1 MLSIYDC
8 VCMLYVWAPVPEYAC
23 RNQLCEAHSLL
34 LPLHEFHALHTD
46 H

>member
-34 LPLHEFHALHTD
+34 LPLHEFHALNTD